1 MLKRIKEL
9 KGASIDSLLLTFMQF
24 VTYAT
29 GMVTTKLISTAL
41 SLEDYGTYASVNV
54 TITIAATFTLLGLGD
69 CLNYYY
75 NNNEVCKNE
84 KDRISY
90 VNTIYFAQMII
101 GIIVSL
107 ILFAFRNVIS
117 NYFGNVAIAPL
128 LLIVCV
134 KPWFENTIHLFQVL
148 FVSVGRAKI
157 IAIRNFLLALI
168 RVIIVYISLN
178 IFANLSLVFILLVMV
193 DIVQIVTF
201 STFFSKT
208 NFQVNPLCGDL
219 KKLYFIFSYS
229 IPMGVYFITN
239 SLMREL
245 DKLVVGKLG
254 TQTQLAIYTNSSKQ
268 LPVNLF
274 VTSFAT
280 VLVPYIMQYV
290 SEKKGDQAAELFKNY
305 MKLGYMTIWMLS
317 GAILISA
324 EQIIPFLYSD
334 DYLQGKSVFIVYI
347 IVGMIQFAS
356 MHLIVAANGN
366 SRFLMYLSIAMLGLN
381 IGLNVTLFYVFSA
394 IGYSLIGPAI
404 ATVIVTT
411 LYTIIVLK
419 KSVEIL
425 NTRIVS
431 LFDLKELVVY
441 LVQLLVVGMV
451 MWYFK
456 GMLIHIGLHR
466 YFAMIITSV
475 VYCGIIFMLHLKD
488 YIKILKIINKCK
500 LNRKV

>member
-178 IFANLSLVFILLVMV
+178 IFANL
-193 DIVQIVTF
+193 
-201 STFFSKT
+201 
-208 NFQVNPLCGDL
+208 
-219 KKLYFIFSYS
+219 
-229 IPMGVYFITN
+229 
-239 SLMREL
+239 
-245 DKLVVGKLG
+245 
-254 TQTQLAIYTNSSKQ
+254 
-268 LPVNLF
+268 
-274 VTSFAT
+274 
-280 VLVPYIMQYV
+280 
-290 SEKKGDQAAELFKNY
+290 
-305 MKLGYMTIWMLS
+305 
-317 GAILISA
+317 
-324 EQIIPFLYSD
+324 
-334 DYLQGKSVFIVYI
+334 
-347 IVGMIQFAS
+347 
-356 MHLIVAANGN
+356 
-366 SRFLMYLSIAMLGLN
+366 
-381 IGLNVTLFYVFSA
+381 
-394 IGYSLIGPAI
+394 
-404 ATVIVTT
+404 
-411 LYTIIVLK
+411 
-419 KSVEIL
+419 
-425 NTRIVS
+425 
-431 LFDLKELVVY
+431 
-441 LVQLLVVGMV
+441 
-451 MWYFK
+451 
-456 GMLIHIGLHR
+456 
-466 YFAMIITSV
+466 
-475 VYCGIIFMLHLKD
+475 
-488 YIKILKIINKCK
+488 
-500 LNRKV
+500 